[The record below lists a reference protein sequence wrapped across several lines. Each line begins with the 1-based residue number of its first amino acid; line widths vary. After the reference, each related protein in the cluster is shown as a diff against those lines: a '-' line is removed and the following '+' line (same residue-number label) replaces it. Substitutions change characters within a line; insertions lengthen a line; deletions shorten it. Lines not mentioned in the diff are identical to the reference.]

1 MQTFFIRGNMR
12 LKEEQIRGLAE
23 KVLSD
28 LEADNLITARGE
40 RGAVVS
46 GIVRAISQ
54 NFAAEQKLE
63 RDAEKLLDETLA
75 GIGRGAAEI
84 DRRRML
90 KMIKDKLAKER
101 NIVL

>member
-1 MQTFFIRGNMR
+1 MR

-23 KVLSD
+23 KVYSD
-28 LEADNLITARGE
+28 LDTEKLITPRGE
-40 RGAVVS
+40 RGAVVA
-46 GIVRAISQ
+46 GIVRAISG

-63 RDAEKLLDETLA
+63 RDAEKLLDETLNA
-75 GIGRGAAEI
+75 MGSGAAQI

-90 KMIKDKLAKER
+90 QMVKTKLAKER

>member
-1 MQTFFIRGNMR
+1 MR

-23 KVLSD
+23 KVYNDLS
-28 LEADNLITARGE
+28 ADNLITPRGE
-40 RGAVVS
+40 LGAVVA
-46 GIVRAISQ
+46 GIARAISQ
-54 NFAAEQKLE
+54 NFVAEQKLE

-75 GIGRGAAEI
+75 AMGSGAADI

-90 KMIKDKLAKER
+90 KMVKDKLAKER

>member
-1 MQTFFIRGNMR
+1 MR

-23 KVLSD
+23 KVYND
-28 LEADNLITARGE
+28 LAADKLITPRGE
-40 RGAVVS
+40 RGAVIV
-46 GIVRAISQ
+46 GIVQAISQ

-63 RDAEKLLDETLA
+63 RDAEKLLDETMA
-75 GIGRGAAEI
+75 AMGRGAAEI

-90 KMIKDKLAKER
+90 KMVKDKLAKER

>member
-1 MQTFFIRGNMR
+1 MR

-23 KVLSD
+23 KVYSD
-28 LEADNLITARGE
+28 LATENLITPRGE
-40 RGAVVS
+40 RSAVVS
-46 GIVRAISQ
+46 GIVRAITQ

-63 RDAEKLLDETLA
+63 RDAEKLLDETLDA
-75 GIGRGAAEI
+75 MGSGAAQI

-90 KMIKDKLAKER
+90 KMVKDKLAKER

>member
-1 MQTFFIRGNMR
+1 MR

-23 KVLSD
+23 KVYVD
-28 LEADNLITARGE
+28 LTSESLISPRGE
-40 RGAVVS
+40 RGAVVA
-46 GIVRAISQ
+46 GIAGAISR

-63 RDAEKLLDETLA
+63 RDAEKLLDETLD
-75 GIGRGAAEI
+75 GMGRGAAEI

-90 KMIKDKLAKER
+90 KMVKDKLAKER

>member
-1 MQTFFIRGNMR
+1 MR

-23 KVLSD
+23 KVYNDLSA
-28 LEADNLITARGE
+28 ESLIAPRGE
-40 RGAVVS
+40 RGAVVA

-54 NFAAEQKLE
+54 NFAAEQTLE
-63 RDAEKLLDETLA
+63 RDAEKLLDETMASL
-75 GIGRGAAEI
+75 GRGAADI

-90 KMIKDKLAKER
+90 KMVKEKLAKER

>member
-1 MQTFFIRGNMR
+1 MR

-23 KVLSD
+23 KVYND
-28 LEADNLITARGE
+28 LVSEDLITPRGE
-40 RGAVVS
+40 RGAVIA
-46 GIVRAISQ
+46 GIAGAISK
-54 NFAAEQKLE
+54 NFLAEQQLG

-75 GIGRGAAEI
+75 AMGSGAAEI

-90 KMIKDKLAKER
+90 KMVKDKLAKER

>member
-1 MQTFFIRGNMR
+1 MR

-23 KVLSD
+23 KVYED
-28 LEADNLITARGE
+28 LAAESLITPRGE
-40 RGAVVS
+40 RAAVVA
-46 GIVRAISQ
+46 GIVRTILQ

-63 RDAEKLLDETLA
+63 RDAEKLLDEA
-75 GIGRGAAEI
+75 IDAMGRGGAEI

-101 NIVL
+101 KIVL

>member
-1 MQTFFIRGNMR
+1 MR

-23 KVLSD
+23 KVYNDLS
-28 LEADNLITARGE
+28 ADNLITPRGE
-40 RGAVVS
+40 PGAVVA
-46 GIVRAISQ
+46 GIARAISQ
-54 NFAAEQKLE
+54 NFVAEQKLE

-75 GIGRGAAEI
+75 SMGSGAADI

-90 KMIKDKLAKER
+90 KMVKDKLAKER

>member
-1 MQTFFIRGNMR
+1 MR

-23 KVLSD
+23 KVYNDLLS
-28 LEADNLITARGE
+28 ENLIVPRGE

-46 GIVRAISQ
+46 GIVRVIVQ

-63 RDAEKLLDETLA
+63 RDAEKLLDETLDA
-75 GIGRGAAEI
+75 MGSGAAQI

-101 NIVL
+101 KIVL